1 MTEVLAELEWNNLQ
15 NSDYKTLENIHNL
28 LEPFAKYTQLASG
41 EDMSTISMV
50 IPIIMELHMH
60 LDEMKSI
67 PGLSTACKVLKDAL
81 HKRFDRIL
89 KPDFGSSP
97 HNFENVYVA
106 TTFLDQRYRD
116 LLDEHQV
123 KAATSFL
130 STLSSSTEFKSTE
143 TSAGHTDLLQADG
156 REQSQQTGQCSTA
169 NQGNEVQCIDDP
181 SNVSTIEQPQGENT
195 SQPELPPVRKKT
207 KTFKYIT
214 NILAS
219 KRKDS
224 NLQSPIVVLPI
235 EEEITIYLRQPVMEE
250 HIALDFD
257 PLSYWASN
265 EVKNPLLS
273 SLAEYLLTIPASSA
287 PSERVFSAASIA
299 TMGRRNRL
307 DKHNLEREVLL
318 KKNKFF
324 LNM

>member
-1 MTEVLAELEWNNLQ
+1 MYKSVKVTEKLIQLSSKKLVSNCPTRWSSSYLLIERLLYLKPFLTEVLAELEWNNLQ

-50 IPIIMELHMH
+50 IPIIMEIHMH

-130 STLSSSTEFKSTE
+130 STLSSSTEFKSSE

-156 REQSQQTGQCSTA
+156 QEQSQQTGQCSTA
-169 NQGNEVQCIDDP
+169 NQGNI
-181 SNVSTIEQPQGENT
+181 
-195 SQPELPPVRKKT
+195 
-207 KTFKYIT
+207 
-214 NILAS
+214 
-219 KRKDS
+219 
-224 NLQSPIVVLPI
+224 
-235 EEEITIYLRQPVMEE
+235 
-250 HIALDFD
+250 
-257 PLSYWASN
+257 
-265 EVKNPLLS
+265 
-273 SLAEYLLTIPASSA
+273 
-287 PSERVFSAASIA
+287 
-299 TMGRRNRL
+299 
-307 DKHNLEREVLL
+307 
-318 KKNKFF
+318 
-324 LNM
+324 